1 MKGDYTMH
9 LNKGYKTIFF
19 TLLFV
24 VSLSGVVIAKTIEFV
39 VPWSAG
45 GGSDTMARFIV
56 KSIRDNNLTDADFV
70 VANKPGGNGQI
81 GSAYVMKKRGRP
93 NTWMTL
99 SSGQISIPLAG
110 LGKIKATD
118 FTALTQMA
126 GDVNLL
132 VVSKDSPLKSVEDVA
147 KAAKAN
153 PGKLNVGG
161 SGTAGEDHLCTYLLG
176 KGIGAE
182 MNYTSFSG
190 GGEVMS
196 NLLGG
201 HIDVAWANP
210 NECISQVRGGLVKM
224 LAITK
229 EDRLALLPDVPSFKE
244 LGYDIVFW
252 QVRGVH
258 GPPNMSQE
266 AIDWAVDLLKKAS
279 ETDTWKNEYLKGK
292 VLTPRFIPGAEYT
305 KVIKENEDMFREA
318 LGAMGLLKE

>member
-1 MKGDYTMH
+1 
-9 LNKGYKTIFF
+9 
-19 TLLFV
+19 
-24 VSLSGVVIAKTIEFV
+24 
-39 VPWSAG
+39 
-45 GGSDTMARFIV
+45 
-56 KSIRDNNLTDADFV
+56 
-70 VANKPGGNGQI
+70 
-81 GSAYVMKKRGRP
+81 
-93 NTWMTL
+93 MTL

-110 LGKIKATD
+110 LGKIKATH

-132 VVSKDSPLKSVEDVA
+132 VVSKDSPLKTVADVT

-161 SGTAGEDHLCTYLLG
+161 SGTAGEDHLCTYLLE
-176 KGIGAE
+176 KGTNTK

-210 NECISQVRGGLVKM
+210 NECIGQVKAGLVKM

-258 GPPNMSQE
+258 GPPNMAQKD
-266 AIDWAVDLLKKAS
+266 IDWAVDLLKRAS

-318 LGAMGLLKE
+318 LGAMGILKE

>member
-1 MKGDYTMH
+1 MRY
-9 LNKGYKTIFF
+9 NKGLWIGLIALATVLIFAGYAGAR
-19 TLLFV
+19 TV
-24 VSLSGVVIAKTIEFV
+24 TFV

-56 KSIRDNNLTDADFV
+56 KSIKDNNLTDANFV
-70 VANKPGGNGQI
+70 VADKPGGNGQI
-81 GSAYVMKKRGRP
+81 GSAYVIKKKGNP

-110 LGKIKATD
+110 LGKIKATH

-132 VVSKDSPLKSVEDVA
+132 VVSKDSPLKTVADVT

-161 SGTAGEDHLCTYLLG
+161 SGTAGEDHLCTYLLE
-176 KGIGAE
+176 KGTNTK

-210 NECISQVRGGLVKM
+210 NECIGQVKAGLVKM

-258 GPPNMSQE
+258 GPPNMAQKD
-266 AIDWAVDLLKKAS
+266 IDWAVDLLKRAS

-305 KVIKENEDMFREA
+305 KVIKDAF
-318 LGAMGLLKE
+318 

>member
-1 MKGDYTMH
+1 
-9 LNKGYKTIFF
+9 
-19 TLLFV
+19 
-24 VSLSGVVIAKTIEFV
+24 
-39 VPWSAG
+39 
-45 GGSDTMARFIV
+45 MARFLV
-56 KSIRDNNLTDADFV
+56 KAIRDNNLADANFV

-81 GSAYVMKKRGRP
+81 ASAYVMKKRGRP

-99 SSGQISIPLAG
+99 ASGQISIPLAG

-118 FTALTQMA
+118 FTALAQVA

-132 VVSKDSPLKSVEDVA
+132 VVAKDSPFKSVEDVA
-147 KAAKAN
+147 EAARAK

-161 SGTAGEDHLCTYLLG
+161 SATAAEDHICTYLLG
-176 KGIGAE
+176 KATGTK
-182 MNYTSFSG
+182 MNYTAFSG

-210 NECISQVRGGLVKM
+210 NECISQVKGGLARM
-224 LAITK
+224 LAVTK

-244 LGYDIVFW
+244 LGYNLVFW

-258 GPPNMSQE
+258 GPPNMPKE
-266 AIDWAVDLLKKAS
+266 ARDWAVNLLKKAT

-292 VLTPRFIPGAEYT
+292 VLTPRFIPGEGYT
-305 KVIKENEDMFREA
+305 KVIKENEEMFREA
-318 LGAMGLLKE
+318 LSTMGLLKE

>member
-1 MKGDYTMH
+1 MYFKKGFRTG
-9 LNKGYKTIFF
+9 LI
-19 TLLFV
+19 
-24 VSLSGVVIAKTIEFV
+24 SLAMVLVFAGFACAETIEFV

-45 GGSDTMARFIV
+45 GGSDTMARFLV
-56 KSIRDNNLTDADFV
+56 KSIRDNKLTDADFV

-81 GSAYVMKKRGRP
+81 GSAYVVNKKGRD
-93 NTWMTL
+93 NVWMTL
-99 SSGQISIPLAG
+99 SSGQISVPLAG

-118 FTALTQMA
+118 FTALAQIA

-132 VVSKDSPLKSVEDVA
+132 VVSKDSPFKSVADVA

-161 SGTAGEDHLCTYLLG
+161 SATAAEDHICTYLLG
-176 KGIGAE
+176 KATGTK
-182 MNYTSFSG
+182 MNYTAFSG

-210 NECISQVRGGLVKM
+210 NECIGQVKGGLARM
-224 LAITK
+224 LAVTT

-244 LGYDIVFW
+244 LGYNMVFW

-258 GPPNMSQE
+258 GPPNMSKE
-266 AIDWAVDLLKKAS
+266 SIAWSVDLLKKAT
-279 ETDTWKNEYLKGK
+279 ETDTWQKEYLTGK
-292 VLTPRFIPGAEYT
+292 VLTSRFIPGADYT
-305 KVIKENEDMFREA
+305 KVIKENEEMFREA
-318 LGAMGLLKE
+318 LGSMGLLKE

>member
-1 MKGDYTMH
+1 MRYKKGLWVGLIALATV
-9 LNKGYKTIFF
+9 LIFAGYVGARTI
-19 TLLFV
+19 T
-24 VSLSGVVIAKTIEFV
+24 FV

-45 GGSDTMARFIV
+45 GGSDTMARFLV
-56 KSIRDNNLTDADFV
+56 KAIKDNKLTDVDFV
-70 VANKPGGNGQI
+70 VADKPGGNGQI
-81 GSAYVMKKRGRP
+81 ASAYVMKKRGNP

-118 FTALTQMA
+118 FTALAQVA

-132 VVSKDSPLKSVEDVA
+132 VVKADSPFKSVADVA
-147 KAAKAN
+147 KAAKEN
-153 PGKLNVGG
+153 PGKLNAGG
-161 SGTAGEDHLCTYLLG
+161 SATAAEDHICNYLLG
-176 KGIGAE
+176 KATGTKI
-182 MNYTSFSG
+182 NYTAFSG

-210 NECISQVRGGLVKM
+210 NECIGQVKGGLVRM
-224 LAITK
+224 LAVTK

-244 LGYDIVFW
+244 LGYDLVFW

-258 GPPNMSQE
+258 GPPDMPKD
-266 AIDWAVDLLKKAS
+266 AIAWTMDILKKAT
-279 ETDTWKNEYLKGK
+279 ETDTWKKEYLTGK

-305 KVIKENEDMFREA
+305 KVIKENEEMFREA
-318 LGAMGLLKE
+318 LGVMGFLKE